1 MKGEGVK
8 GWIILG
14 AWALTQAAAA
24 AAPEHWV
31 ASWAAAQ
38 QTPEQNNLLPQAD
51 MQDATLRQ
59 VVRLS
64 VGGSTL
70 RVRFSNAFGTQPLV
84 IDAAHI
90 ARSAD
95 KASARIVSGS
105 DRLLTFGGR
114 PAVSIPP
121 GADYLS
127 DPVAL
132 DAPALSSL
140 TVSMH
145 LPQAPA
151 GQTGHPG
158 SRATS
163 YYIHGDH
170 TADPD
175 LPGAGKVDHWYQLTG
190 IELLAPPA
198 AATIV
203 AFGDSIT
210 DGHGATTNGDDRWPD
225 ILAQRLRA
233 SSSTRGLAV
242 VNVGIGGN
250 HLLTD
255 GLGPNALARLDRD
268 VFARPGART
277 MLVLEAINDLGKLSR
292 EDVRTP
298 EQHARLVA
306 DLIAAYKQMIDRAH
320 GQGVKVIGCTVTP
333 YVGSDYYHPDAA
345 SEADRLALNTWIRS
359 SGAFDAVVDFDA
371 VIRDPQHPDRML
383 PAYDSG
389 DHLHPS
395 AAGYK
400 VMADAIPLKVL
411 R

>member
-1 MKGEGVK
+1 MKGWVL
-8 GWIILG
+8 LG
-14 AWALTQAAAA
+14 ALALAQAAMAA
-24 AAPEHWV
+24 PPEHWV
-31 ASWAAAQ
+31 ASWGAAQ
-38 QTPEQNNLLPQAD
+38 QVPEPNNLLPQAD

-59 VVRLS
+59 VVHLS
-64 VGGSTL
+64 VGGNRL
-70 RVRFSNAFGTQPLV
+70 RVRFSNAFGTQALL

-95 KASARIVSGS
+95 KATAKTMPGT
-105 DRLLTFGGR
+105 DRVLTFDGR
-114 PAVSIPP
+114 PAISIPP

-127 DPVAL
+127 DPVEL
-132 DAPALSSL
+132 EAPALTNL
-140 TVSMH
+140 TISMH

-163 YYIHGDH
+163 YYVHGDH

-175 LPGAGKVDHWYQLTG
+175 LPGAGHVDHWYQLTG
-190 IELLAPPA
+190 VEVVAAPA
-198 AATIV
+198 ASTVV

-225 ILAQRLRA
+225 VLAARLQA
-233 SSSTRGLAV
+233 SARTRNVAV

-268 VFARPGART
+268 VFARPGAKA
-277 MLVLEAINDLGKLSR
+277 MLILEAINDLGGLSR
-292 EDVRTP
+292 RDVRTP
-298 EQHARLVA
+298 EMHKQLVT
-306 DLIAAYKQMIDRAH
+306 DLIAAYRQMILRAH

-345 SEADRLALNTWIRS
+345 SGEDRQALNTWIRT
-359 SGAFDAVVDFDA
+359 SGMFDAVVDFDK
-371 VIRDPQHPDRML
+371 VVRDPAHPERMIA
-383 PAYDSG
+383 AYDSG

-395 AAGYK
+395 AAGYE
-400 VMADAIPLKVL
+400 VMADAINLEVL

>member
-1 MKGEGVK
+1 MKGWVLFGALA
-8 GWIILG
+8 LG
-14 AWALTQAAAA
+14 QAGMAAP
-24 AAPEHWV
+24 PEHWV
-31 ASWAAAQ
+31 ASWGAAQ
-38 QTPEQNNLLPQAD
+38 QIPEEHNLLPQAD

-59 VVRLS
+59 VVHLS
-64 VGGSTL
+64 VGGRTL
-70 RVRFSNAFGTQPLV
+70 RVRFSNAFGTQALV
-84 IDAAHI
+84 IDAAHV

-95 KASARIVSGS
+95 KATARIMPGT
-105 DRLLTFGGR
+105 DRALTFDGR
-114 PAVSIPP
+114 RSISIPP

-127 DPVAL
+127 DPVSL
-132 DAPALSSL
+132 DAPALTNV

-145 LPQAPA
+145 LPQAPV

-163 YYIHGDH
+163 YYVRGDH
-170 TADPD
+170 TGDAD
-175 LPGAGKVDHWYQLTG
+175 LPGAGHVDHWYQLTG
-190 IELLAPPA
+190 VEVVAPPA
-198 AATIV
+198 ASAII

-225 ILAQRLRA
+225 VLAARLQA
-233 SSSTRGLAV
+233 KAATRNFAV

-268 VFARPGART
+268 LFARPGAKT
-277 MLVLEAINDLGKLSR
+277 MLILEAINDLGKLSR
-292 EDVRTP
+292 EEVRTP
-298 EQHARLVA
+298 EQHKQLVA
-306 DLIAAYKQMIDRAH
+306 DLIAAYRQMILRAH

-345 SEADRLALNTWIRS
+345 SEADRQALNAWIRT
-359 SGAFDAVVDFDA
+359 SGMFDAVVDFDKA
-371 VIRDPQHPDRML
+371 VRDPAHPERMVA
-383 PAYDSG
+383 AYDSG

-395 AAGYK
+395 AVGYK
-400 VMADAIPLKVL
+400 VMADAIDLEVF

>member
-1 MKGEGVK
+1 MKV
-8 GWIILG
+8 WMLLT
-14 AWALTQAAAA
+14 ALSLAQSAHAAAP
-24 AAPEHWV
+24 PEHWV
-31 ASWAAAQ
+31 ASWGAPQ
-38 QTPEQNNLLPQAD
+38 QIPEQNNLLPAAD

-64 VGGSTL
+64 VGGKTL
-70 RVRFSNAFGTQPLV
+70 RVRFSNAFGTQALL

-95 KASARIVSGS
+95 KASAKIVPGT
-105 DRLLTFGGR
+105 DHALTFDGR
-114 PAVSIPP
+114 SSISIPP

-127 DPVAL
+127 DPVRL

-140 TVSMH
+140 TVSIH

-151 GQTGHPG
+151 GETGHPG

-163 YYIHGDH
+163 YYVHGDH
-170 TADPD
+170 TADAD
-175 LPGAGKVDHWYQLTG
+175 LPGAGHVDHWYQLSG
-190 IELLAPPA
+190 IEVVAPPA
-198 AATIV
+198 ATAVV

-210 DGHGATTNGDDRWPD
+210 DGHGATTNGDNRWPD
-225 ILAQRLRA
+225 VLADRLQA
-233 SSSTRGLAV
+233 SPTTRNIAV
-242 VNVGIGGN
+242 VNMGIGGN

-268 VFARPGART
+268 VFARPGAKV
-277 MLVLEAINDLGKLSR
+277 MLLLEAINDLGKLSR

-298 EQHARLVA
+298 DQHKALVA
-306 DLIAAYKQMIDRAH
+306 DLIAAYRQMIARAH
-320 GQGVKVIGCTVTP
+320 GQGIRVIGCTVTP

-345 SEADRLALNTWIRS
+345 SEADRVALNTWIRT
-359 SGAFDAVVDFDA
+359 SGAFDLVVDFDKA
-371 VIRDPQHPDRML
+371 IRDPANPERML

-395 AAGYK
+395 VAGYK
-400 VMADAIPLKVL
+400 VMADMIPLEAL

>member
-1 MKGEGVK
+1 MNGR
-8 GWIILG
+8 IILS
-14 AWALTQAAAA
+14 ALALAFAQASSAAV
-24 AAPEHWV
+24 PEHWV
-31 ASWAAAQ
+31 ASWGAAQ
-38 QTPEQNNLLPQAD
+38 QTPEAGNVLPQAD

-59 VVRLS
+59 IVHLS
-64 VGGSTL
+64 AGGSRL
-70 RVRFSNAFGTQPLV
+70 RVRFSNAFGTQALV
-84 IDAAHI
+84 IDAAHV

-95 KASARIVSGS
+95 KATPRIVAGT
-105 DRLLTFGGR
+105 DRTLTFDGR
-114 PAVSIPP
+114 PAISIPP

-140 TVSMH
+140 TVSFH

-163 YYIHGDH
+163 YYVHGDH
-170 TADPD
+170 SADPD

-190 IELLAPPA
+190 VEVAA
-198 AATIV
+198 ATGAATIV

-225 ILAQRLRA
+225 ILAARLQA
-233 SSSTRGLAV
+233 SSATRKLAV

-268 VFARPGART
+268 VFPRPGARV
-277 MLVLEAINDLGKLSR
+277 LLILEAINDLGKLSR

-298 EQHARLVA
+298 AQHAQLVA
-306 DLIAAYKQMIDRAH
+306 DLIGAYRQMIVRAR
-320 GQGVKVIGCTVTP
+320 GQGMKVIGCTVTP
-333 YVGSDYYHPDAA
+333 YTGSDYYHPDAA
-345 SEADRLALNTWIRS
+345 SEADRVALNQWIRT

-371 VIRDPQHPDRML
+371 VIRDPAYPARLL

-400 VMADAIPLKVL
+400 AMADAIPLGLL

>member
-1 MKGEGVK
+1 MK
-8 GWIILG
+8 GWILLG
-14 AWALTQAAAA
+14 ALALAQSACAAT
-24 AAPEHWV
+24 PDHWI
-31 ASWAAAQ
+31 ASWGAAQ
-38 QTPEQNNLLPQAD
+38 QIPETANLLPPAD
-51 MQDATLRQ
+51 LQDATLRQ
-59 VVRLS
+59 IVRLS
-64 VGGSTL
+64 VGGNKL
-70 RVRFSNAFGTQPLV
+70 RVRFSNAFGTQALV
-84 IDAAHI
+84 IDSAHI

-95 KASARIVSGS
+95 KASPRTTPGT
-105 DRLLTFGGR
+105 DRTLTFDGR
-114 PAVSIPP
+114 PFISIPP

-127 DPVAL
+127 DPVSL

-140 TVSMH
+140 TVSIH
-145 LPQAPA
+145 LPQSPA

-163 YYIHGDH
+163 YYVHGDH
-170 TADPD
+170 AADPD
-175 LPGAGKVDHWYQLTG
+175 LPGAGHVDHWYQLIGVEAAAT
-190 IELLAPPA
+190 PA

-225 ILAQRLRA
+225 VLAARLQA
-233 SSSTRGLAV
+233 SPATRNLSV

-268 VFARPGART
+268 VFARPGAKA
-277 MLVLEAINDLGKLSR
+277 MIVLEAINDLGKLSR

-298 EQHARLVA
+298 EQHKQLVA
-306 DLIAAYKQMIDRAH
+306 DLIAAYRQMILRAH
-320 GQGVKVIGCTVTP
+320 GQGVRVIGCTVTP

-345 SEADRLALNTWIRS
+345 SEADRIALNQWIRTG
-359 SGAFDAVVDFDA
+359 GAFDAVVDFDA
-371 VIRDPQHPDRML
+371 IVRDPAHPERMI
-383 PAYDSG
+383 AGYDSG

-400 VMADAIPLKVL
+400 VMADAIKLEVL

>member
-1 MKGEGVK
+1 MKRWMIAGIVALM
-8 GWIILG
+8 LG
-14 AWALTQAAAA
+14 QGAHA
-24 AAPEHWV
+24 AAPQHWV
-31 ASWAAAQ
+31 ASWGAAQ
-38 QTPEQNNLLPQAD
+38 QIPETNNLLPQAD
-51 MQDATLRQ
+51 IQDATLRQ

-64 VGGSTL
+64 VGGSRL
-70 RVRFSNAFGTQPLV
+70 RVRFSNAFGTQVLT
-84 IDAAHI
+84 IAAAHI

-95 KASARIVSGS
+95 KATPRIVAGT
-105 DRLLTFGGR
+105 DRVLTFDGR

-140 TVSMH
+140 TVSFH

-163 YYIHGDH
+163 YYVHGDH
-170 TADPD
+170 TADAD
-175 LPGAGKVDHWYQLTG
+175 LPAAGKIDHWYQLTG
-190 IELLAPPA
+190 VEVVAPPA
-198 AATIV
+198 ASTIV

-225 ILAQRLRA
+225 ILAARLQGA
-233 SSSTRGLAV
+233 SGTRNISV

-268 VFARPGART
+268 VFARPGAKIL
-277 MLVLEAINDLGKLSR
+277 LVLEAINDLGKLSR
-292 EDVRTP
+292 EDVRAP
-298 EQHARLVA
+298 AQHTQLVA
-306 DLIAAYKQMIDRAH
+306 DLIAAYRQMIARAH
-320 GQGVKVIGCTVTP
+320 GQGIKVIGCTVTP

-345 SEADRLALNTWIRS
+345 SEADRVALNQWIRT

-371 VIRDPQHPDRML
+371 VIRDPAKPERMVA
-383 PAYDSG
+383 AYDSG

-400 VMADAIPLKVL
+400 AMANAIPMGVL

>member
-1 MKGEGVK
+1 MF
-8 GWIILG
+8 LG
-14 AWALTQAAAA
+14 ALALAQSAFAAT
-24 AAPEHWV
+24 PDHWI
-31 ASWAAAQ
+31 ASWGAAQ
-38 QTPEQNNLLPQAD
+38 QIPEAGNLLPQAD

-59 VVRLS
+59 VVHLT
-64 VGGSTL
+64 VGGSKL
-70 RVRFSNAFGTQPLV
+70 RVRFSNAFGTQALL
-84 IDAAHI
+84 IDDARI
-90 ARSAD
+90 ALSAD
-95 KASARIVSGS
+95 KATAKIASGTN
-105 DRLLTFGGR
+105 RALTFGGR
-114 PAVSIPP
+114 PSISIPP
-121 GADYLS
+121 GAEYLS

-140 TVSMH
+140 TVSIH

-163 YYIHGDH
+163 YYVHGDH
-170 TADPD
+170 TADAD
-175 LPGAGKVDHWYQLTG
+175 LPGAGQIDHWYQLTG
-190 IELLAPPA
+190 VEVVAAPA

-225 ILAQRLRA
+225 NLAARLQA
-233 SSSTRGLAV
+233 SPATRHLSV

-255 GLGPNALARLDRD
+255 GLGPNALARMDRD
-268 VFARPGART
+268 VFARPGAKA
-277 MLVLEAINDLGKLSR
+277 MILLEAINDLGKLSR

-298 EQHARLVA
+298 QMHQALVT
-306 DLIAAYKQMIDRAH
+306 DVIGAYTQMVLRAH
-320 GQGVKVIGCTVTP
+320 GQGIRVIGCTITP
-333 YVGSDYYHPDAA
+333 YVGSDYYHPDGA
-345 SEADRLALNTWIRS
+345 SEGDRQAINDWIRS
-359 SGAFDAVVDFDA
+359 SGMFDAVVDFDKA
-371 VIRDPQHPDRML
+371 VRDPAHPERMIA
-383 PAYDSG
+383 AYDSG

-400 VMADAIPLKVL
+400 VMAAAIKLEVL

>member
-1 MKGEGVK
+1 MKGWVV
-8 GWIILG
+8 LG
-14 AWALTQAAAA
+14 ALALAQAAMAA
-24 AAPEHWV
+24 PPEHWV
-31 ASWAAAQ
+31 ASWGAAQ
-38 QTPEQNNLLPQAD
+38 QIPETGNLLPPAD

-59 VVRLS
+59 VVHLS
-64 VGGSTL
+64 VGGSKL
-70 RVRFSNAFGTQPLV
+70 RVRFSNAFGTQALV

-95 KASARIVSGS
+95 KTTAKTMAGT
-105 DRLLTFGGR
+105 DRALTFDGR
-114 PAVSIPP
+114 PSISIPP
-121 GADYLS
+121 GAEYLS
-127 DPVAL
+127 DPVGLA
-132 DAPALSSL
+132 APALSNF
-140 TVSMH
+140 TVSIH

-163 YYIHGDH
+163 YYVHGDH
-170 TADPD
+170 TADAD
-175 LPGAGKVDHWYQLTG
+175 LPGAGHVDHWYQLTG
-190 IELLAPPA
+190 VEVVAAPA

-210 DGHGATTNGDDRWPD
+210 DGHAATTNGDDRWPD
-225 ILAQRLRA
+225 VLAARLQA
-233 SSSTRGLAV
+233 NAATRNLGV

-255 GLGPNALARLDRD
+255 GLGPNALARMDRD
-268 VFARPGART
+268 VFARPGVRT
-277 MLVLEAINDLGKLSR
+277 VILLEAINDLGKLSR

-298 EQHARLVA
+298 EMHKALIA
-306 DLIAAYKQMIDRAH
+306 DLIAAYRQMILRAH
-320 GQGVKVIGCTVTP
+320 AQGVRVIGCTVTP

-345 SEADRLALNTWIRS
+345 SEADRQALNTWIRT
-359 SGAFDAVVDFDA
+359 SGLFDAVVDLDRA
-371 VIRDPQHPDRML
+371 VRDPAHPDRMV

-395 AAGYK
+395 VAGYK
-400 VMADAIPLKVL
+400 VMGEAIKLEVL

>member
-1 MKGEGVK
+1 MKG
-8 GWIILG
+8 WMLLG
-14 AWALTQAAAA
+14 ALALAQSAVA
-24 AAPEHWV
+24 AAPQHWV
-31 ASWAAAQ
+31 ASWGAAQ
-38 QTPEQNNLLPQAD
+38 QIPEAGNLLPPAD

-64 VGGSTL
+64 VGGSSM
-70 RVRFSNAFGTQPLV
+70 RVRFSNAFGTQALV

-95 KASARIVSGS
+95 KASARIVPGT
-105 DRLLTFGGR
+105 DRVLTFDGR
-114 PAVSIPP
+114 PTVSIPP

-132 DAPALSSL
+132 DAPALTSV
-140 TVSMH
+140 TVSIH

-163 YYIHGDH
+163 YYVHGDH
-170 TADPD
+170 SADPD

-190 IELLAPPA
+190 VEVAARPA
-198 AATIV
+198 AATLV

-225 ILAQRLRA
+225 ILAARLQA
-233 SSSTRGLAV
+233 SAATRSLSV

-268 VFARPGART
+268 VFARPGAKV

-298 EQHARLVA
+298 EQHRQLVA
-306 DLIAAYKQMIDRAH
+306 DLIAAYKQMIARAH
-320 GQGVKVIGCTVTP
+320 AQGIKVIGCTVTP

-345 SEADRLALNTWIRS
+345 SEADRQALNRWIRTS
-359 SGAFDAVVDFDA
+359 RAFDAVVDFDA
-371 VIRDPQHPDRML
+371 VIRDPQHPDRMRA
-383 PAYDSG
+383 AYDSG

-400 VMADAIPLKVL
+400 AMAEAIPLGLL

>member
-1 MKGEGVK
+1 MKGR
-8 GWIILG
+8 IILC
-14 AWALTQAAAA
+14 ALALAQAAPA
-24 AAPEHWV
+24 AAPDHWV
-31 ASWAAAQ
+31 ASWGAAQ
-38 QTPEQNNLLPQAD
+38 QIPEKDNLLAPAD

-59 VVRLS
+59 IVHLS
-64 VGGSTL
+64 IGGSKV
-70 RVRFSNAFGTQPLV
+70 RVRFSNAFGGQALV

-95 KASARIVSGS
+95 KATPRIVPAT
-105 DRLLTFGGR
+105 DHVLTFDGH

-121 GADYLS
+121 GAEYLS
-127 DPVAL
+127 DPVTL

-140 TVSMH
+140 TVSFH
-145 LPQAPA
+145 LPEAPA

-170 TADPD
+170 TADAD
-175 LPGAGKVDHWYQLTG
+175 LPGAGRIDHWYQLTG
-190 IELLAPPA
+190 VEVAAAPA
-198 AATIV
+198 AAAIV

-225 ILAQRLRA
+225 LLAARLQG
-233 SSSTRGLAV
+233 SSATRRFSV

-250 HLLTD
+250 RLLTA
-255 GLGPNALARLDRD
+255 GNGPNALARLDRD
-268 VFARPGART
+268 VFARPGAKV

-298 EQHARLVA
+298 AQHAQLVA
-306 DLIAAYKQMIDRAH
+306 DLIAAYRQMILRAH
-320 GQGVKVIGCTVTP
+320 GQGIKVVGCTVTP
-333 YVGSDYYHPDAA
+333 YVGSDYYHPDGP
-345 SEADRLALNTWIRS
+345 SEADRQALNRWIRT

-371 VIRDPQHPDRML
+371 AVRDPAHPERMVA
-383 PAYDSG
+383 AYDSG

-400 VMADAIPLKVL
+400 VMANAIPLGIF

>member
-1 MKGEGVK
+1 MKGWVL
-8 GWIILG
+8 LG
-14 AWALTQAAAA
+14 ALMLAQSAYA
-24 AAPEHWV
+24 AAPDHWI
-31 ASWAAAQ
+31 ASWGAAQ
-38 QTPEQNNLLPQAD
+38 QIPEAGNLLPQAD

-59 VVRLS
+59 IVHLT
-64 VGGSTL
+64 VGGSKL
-70 RVRFSNAFGTQPLV
+70 RVRFSNAFGAQALV
-84 IDAAHI
+84 IDDAHI

-95 KASARIVSGS
+95 KASAWIAPAT
-105 DRLLTFGGR
+105 DRALAFDGR
-114 PAVSIPP
+114 PSISIPP
-121 GADYLS
+121 GAEYLS

-140 TVSMH
+140 TVSIH

-163 YYIHGDH
+163 YYVHGDH
-170 TADPD
+170 AADPD
-175 LPGAGKVDHWYQLTG
+175 LANAGKIDHWYQLTG
-190 IELLAPPA
+190 IEVVAPPA

-225 ILAQRLRA
+225 VLAARLQA
-233 SSSTRGLAV
+233 SPATRHLSV

-268 VFARPGART
+268 VFARPGAKA
-277 MLVLEAINDLGKLSR
+277 MLVLEAINDLGWLSR
-292 EDVRTP
+292 QDVRTP
-298 EQHARLVA
+298 DQHKALVA
-306 DLIAAYKQMIDRAH
+306 DLIAAYRQMILRAH
-320 GQGVKVIGCTVTP
+320 GQGVRVIGCTVTP
-333 YVGSDYYHPDAA
+333 YVGSDYYHPDAV
-345 SEADRLALNTWIRS
+345 SEADRIALNTWIRT
-359 SGAFDAVVDFDA
+359 SGAFDAIVDFDA
-371 VIRDPQHPDRML
+371 VIRDPAHPERMIA
-383 PAYDSG
+383 AYDSG

-400 VMADAIPLKVL
+400 AMAAAIKLEAL

>member
-1 MKGEGVK
+1 MKGWVV
-8 GWIILG
+8 LG
-14 AWALTQAAAA
+14 ALALAQAAMAA
-24 AAPEHWV
+24 PPEHWV
-31 ASWAAAQ
+31 ASWGAAQ
-38 QTPEQNNLLPQAD
+38 QIPETGNLLPPAD

-59 VVRLS
+59 VVHLS
-64 VGGSTL
+64 VGGSKL
-70 RVRFSNAFGTQPLV
+70 RVRFSNAFGTQALV

-95 KASARIVSGS
+95 KTTAKTMAGT
-105 DRLLTFGGR
+105 DRALTFDGR
-114 PAVSIPP
+114 PSISIPP
-121 GADYLS
+121 GAEYLS
-127 DPVAL
+127 DPVGLA
-132 DAPALSSL
+132 APALSNF
-140 TVSMH
+140 TVSIH

-163 YYIHGDH
+163 YYVHGDH
-170 TADPD
+170 TADAD
-175 LPGAGKVDHWYQLTG
+175 LPGAGHVDHWYQLTG
-190 IELLAPPA
+190 VEVVAAPA

-210 DGHGATTNGDDRWPD
+210 DGHAATTNGDDRWPD
-225 ILAQRLRA
+225 VLAARLQA
-233 SSSTRGLAV
+233 NAATRNLGV

-255 GLGPNALARLDRD
+255 GLGPNALARMDRD
-268 VFARPGART
+268 VFARPGVKAVI
-277 MLVLEAINDLGKLSR
+277 LLEAINDLGKLSR

-298 EQHARLVA
+298 EMHKALIA
-306 DLIAAYKQMIDRAH
+306 DLIAAYRQMILRAH
-320 GQGVKVIGCTVTP
+320 AQGVRVIGCTVTP

-345 SEADRLALNTWIRS
+345 SEADRQALNTWIRT
-359 SGAFDAVVDFDA
+359 SGLFDAVVDLDRA
-371 VIRDPQHPDRML
+371 VRDPAHPDRMV

-395 AAGYK
+395 VAGYK
-400 VMADAIPLKVL
+400 VMGEAIKLEVL

>member
-1 MKGEGVK
+1 LGRK
-8 GWIILG
+8 LG
-14 AWALTQAAAA
+14 A
-24 AAPEHWV
+24 P
-31 ASWAAAQ
+31 Q
-38 QTPEQNNLLPQAD
+38 QIPEQNNLLPAAD

-64 VGGSTL
+64 VGGKTL
-70 RVRFSNAFGTQPLV
+70 RVRFSNAFGTQALL

-95 KASARIVSGS
+95 KASAKIVPGT
-105 DRLLTFGGR
+105 DHALTFDGR
-114 PAVSIPP
+114 SSISIPP

-127 DPVAL
+127 DPVRL

-140 TVSMH
+140 TVSIH

-151 GQTGHPG
+151 GETGHPG

-163 YYIHGDH
+163 YYVHGDH
-170 TADPD
+170 TADAD
-175 LPGAGKVDHWYQLTG
+175 LPGAGHVDHWYQLSG
-190 IELLAPPA
+190 IEVVAPPA
-198 AATIV
+198 ATAVV

-210 DGHGATTNGDDRWPD
+210 DGHGATTNGDNRWPD
-225 ILAQRLRA
+225 VLADRLQA
-233 SSSTRGLAV
+233 SPTTRNIAV
-242 VNVGIGGN
+242 VNMGIGGN

-268 VFARPGART
+268 VFARPGAKV
-277 MLVLEAINDLGKLSR
+277 MLLLEAINDLGKLSR

-298 EQHARLVA
+298 DQHKALVA
-306 DLIAAYKQMIDRAH
+306 DLIAAYRQMIARAH
-320 GQGVKVIGCTVTP
+320 GQGIRVIGCTVTP

-345 SEADRLALNTWIRS
+345 SEADRVALNTWIRT
-359 SGAFDAVVDFDA
+359 SGAFDLVVDFDKA
-371 VIRDPQHPDRML
+371 IRDPANPERML

-395 AAGYK
+395 VAGYK
-400 VMADAIPLKVL
+400 VMADMIPLEAL

>member
-1 MKGEGVK
+1 MF
-8 GWIILG
+8 LG
-14 AWALTQAAAA
+14 ALMLAQPALAAT
-24 AAPEHWV
+24 PEHWV
-31 ASWAAAQ
+31 ASWGAAQ
-38 QTPEQNNLLPQAD
+38 QVPEAANLLPEAD

-59 VVRLS
+59 VVHLS
-64 VGGSTL
+64 VGGKTV
-70 RVRFSNAFGTQPLV
+70 RVRFSNAFGTQALT
-84 IDAAHI
+84 IDAAHV

-95 KASARIVSGS
+95 KASAKIVPGT
-105 DRLLTFGGR
+105 DRALTFDGR
-114 PAVSIPP
+114 SAISIPP

-127 DPVAL
+127 DPVSL

-140 TVSMH
+140 AISIH

-151 GQTGHPG
+151 GETGHPG

-163 YYIHGDH
+163 YFVHGDH
-170 TADPD
+170 TADAD
-175 LPGAGKVDHWYQLTG
+175 LPGAGHVDHWYQLTG
-190 IELLAPPA
+190 VEVAAAPA

-225 ILAQRLRA
+225 NLAARLQA
-233 SSSTRGLAV
+233 SAKTRSLAV

-268 VFARPGART
+268 LFARPGAKT
-277 MLVLEAINDLGKLSR
+277 MILLEAINDLGKLSR
-292 EDVRTP
+292 EEVRTR
-298 EQHARLVA
+298 EMHASLVA
-306 DLIAAYKQMIDRAH
+306 DLIAAYRQMILRAH
-320 GQGVKVIGCTVTP
+320 GQGVKVIGCTLTP
-333 YVGSDYYHPDAA
+333 YVGSDYYHPDGP
-345 SEADRLALNTWIRS
+345 SEADRQALNDWIRT
-359 SGAFDAVVDFDA
+359 SGMFDAVVDFDKA
-371 VIRDPQHPDRML
+371 VRDPAHPERML

-400 VMADAIPLKVL
+400 VMADMIPLEVL